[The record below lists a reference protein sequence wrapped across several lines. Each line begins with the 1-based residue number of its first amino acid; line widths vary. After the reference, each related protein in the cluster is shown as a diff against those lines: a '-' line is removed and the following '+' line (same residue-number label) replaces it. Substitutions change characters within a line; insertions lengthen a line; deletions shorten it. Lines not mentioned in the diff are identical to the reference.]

1 MDSLSDWLVFVFLL
15 KGVSVMA
22 NINIVELAKK
32 ILKSKLA
39 YLERMNTATPQCFSI
54 ESIECIQD
62 DEGRLDFKVSTTNSE
77 SYECETEVEHMGLVQ
92 LQDFIAGI
100 VPTDMGKIIKWVKQQ
115 K

>member
-1 MDSLSDWLVFVFLL
+1 
-15 KGVSVMA
+15 MA

-32 ILKSKLA
+32 VLKSKLA
-39 YLERMNTATPQCFSI
+39 YLERMDTATAQCFSV

-77 SYECETEVEHMGLVQ
+77 SYECETKVSHMGLVQ
-92 LQDFIAGI
+92 LEDFIAGI
-100 VPTDMGKIIKWVKQQ
+100 VPTDMGKIIKWIKQQ

>member
-1 MDSLSDWLVFVFLL
+1 MS
-15 KGVSVMA
+15 

-32 ILKSKLA
+32 VLRSKLA
-39 YLERMNTATPQCFSI
+39 YLERMDAATPQNFSI

-62 DEGRLDFKVSTTNSE
+62 EKGGLDFKVATTNSE
-77 SYECETEVEHMGLVQ
+77 SYECETEVEHMGLIQ

-100 VPTDMGKIIKWVKQQ
+100 VPTDMGKIIKWIRKQ

>member
-1 MDSLSDWLVFVFLL
+1 MS
-15 KGVSVMA
+15 

-32 ILKSKLA
+32 VLKSKLA
-39 YLERMNTATPQCFSI
+39 YLERMDAATPQNFSI
-54 ESIECIQD
+54 ESIECIED
-62 DEGRLDFKVSTTNSE
+62 ANGRLDFKVSTTNSE

-100 VPTDMGKIIKWVKQQ
+100 VPTDMGKIIKWVRKQ

>member
-1 MDSLSDWLVFVFLL
+1 MS
-15 KGVSVMA
+15 

-32 ILKSKLA
+32 VLRSKLA
-39 YLERMNTATPQCFSI
+39 YLERGQATPQNFSI
-54 ESIECIQD
+54 ENIECIQD

-100 VPTDMGKIIKWVKQQ
+100 VPTDMGKIIKWIKQQ

>member
-1 MDSLSDWLVFVFLL
+1 MS
-15 KGVSVMA
+15 

-32 ILKSKLA
+32 VLKSKLA
-39 YLERMNTATPQCFSI
+39 YLERMDAATPQNFSI
-54 ESIECIQD
+54 ESIECSSD
-62 DEGRLDFKVSTTNSE
+62 ANGRLDFKVSTTNSE

-100 VPTDMGKIIKWVKQQ
+100 VPTDMGKIIKWVRKQ